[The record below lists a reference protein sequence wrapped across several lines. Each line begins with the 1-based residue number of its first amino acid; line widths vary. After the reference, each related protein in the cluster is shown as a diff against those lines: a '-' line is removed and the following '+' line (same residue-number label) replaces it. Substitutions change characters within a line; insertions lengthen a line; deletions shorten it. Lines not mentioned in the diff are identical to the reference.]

1 MSPSRFRMTIRGK
14 LIVSHFFAILLVS
27 GSIGSFFYLNAHDSL
42 LRQLQDR
49 LQSSAALISRTFDAE
64 KLGTIK
70 GPSDM
75 ENPVYLET
83 LKELRMFRRMNKDIA
98 YLYIMRK
105 VGEKVAFVVD
115 SDETDRQAK
124 PGSAYEE
131 VPVTMLSGF
140 TGLSVDDRIYT
151 DEWGS
156 FLSGYAPLVNGMGE
170 YLLGIDMRA
179 DEVKRK
185 FHILRVSGIASLFGS
200 IILAFLFSQYL
211 SDRFTTPIRLFIS
224 RCKAIADGRIE
235 ERLAVETRDEM
246 NDLVEAFNT
255 MSGHLAS
262 AEKKKREA
270 FDALQKSRD
279 ELEIRVEQR
288 TRDLK
293 EINERMSMEM
303 AEKIRAQKALEE
315 AAMTD
320 PLTGLLNRRS
330 MMAHLQHQVARNHR
344 SGEPFTLLIAD
355 LDHFKKINDTYG
367 HAAGDHVLIETA
379 KRISAHIRGQDIVA
393 RWGGEEFLIL
403 LPETDIDGGKI
414 VAEKIRQRIGIMPYL
429 WGGKVIPLTTSIGVA
444 PFIKDRPLDDCIR
457 RADYTLYKAKHLGRN
472 RVEWEE
478 GEYPLS

>member
-1 MSPSRFRMTIRGK
+1 MSASSFRVTIRGK
-14 LIVSHFFAILLVS
+14 LILSHFLAIVLVS
-27 GSIGSFFYLNAHDSL
+27 GSIGSFFYLNAHDSV
-42 LRQLQDR
+42 LRQLQER

-64 KLGTIK
+64 KLADIT
-70 GPSDM
+70 GPSDTAK
-75 ENPVYLET
+75 PSYQQT
-83 LKELRMFRRMNKDIA
+83 LKELRMFRRMNRDIA

-105 VGEKVAFVVD
+105 SGDKVYFVVD
-115 SDETDRQAK
+115 SDETDRQAQ
-124 PGSAYEE
+124 PGKEYEGA
-131 VPVTMLSGF
+131 PPSLFNGF

-156 FLSGYAPLVNGMGE
+156 FLSGYSPILNGMGE
-170 YLLGIDMRA
+170 YLLGMDMRA
-179 DEVKRK
+179 DEVERK
-185 FHILRVSGIASLFGS
+185 FHILRISGILSLFAS
-200 IILAFLFSQYL
+200 VVLAFLFSQYL
-211 SDRFTTPIRLFIS
+211 SSRFITPIRLLIS
-224 RCKAIADGRIE
+224 RCRAIADGRID
-235 ERLAVETRDEM
+235 ERLTVETRDEL

-255 MSGHLAS
+255 MSGQLAAS
-262 AEKKKREA
+262 ERKKQEV

-293 EINERMSMEM
+293 EINDRMGIEM

-330 MMAHLQHQVARNHR
+330 MMAHLQHQMARNHR
-344 SGEPFTLLIAD
+344 SGEPFTVLIAD

-379 KRISAHIRGQDIVA
+379 KRISAHIRGQDIVS

-403 LPETDIDGGKI
+403 LPETGIEGGKV
-414 VAEKIRQRIGIMPYL
+414 VAEKIRQRICVMPFL
-429 WGGKVIPLTTSIGVA
+429 WGGKVIHLTTSIGIA
-444 PFIKDRPLDDCIR
+444 PFSKDGSLDDCIR

-472 RVEWEE
+472 RIEWEE
-478 GEYPLS
+478 SEHPL